1 MSASPPRVGLLGYA
15 GRLFGRATGGARQVV
30 RVLLLHG
37 FTGDGHDWSLWPAD
51 APAALAIDLPG
62 HGDSPDPTGDF
73 ADEIERLLRA
83 LPPSIDRVIGYSLGG
98 RIALSLIAAAP
109 ARFRAATI
117 LSAHPGLRDNT
128 LRDPRRQADRRWIE
142 QLRSEGIGAFV
153 DAWERQPLF
162 ATQATLAPELLA
174 TQRERRL
181 GQRAEGLA
189 RNLACFG
196 LAEMPETWTALARWP
211 SRLRWLVGARDE
223 KFAAIA
229 QQVRQQRP
237 DTLLTKVPNAG
248 HNLLLE
254 APNTVQQLCARIGP

>member
-1 MSASPPRVGLLGYA
+1 M
-15 GRLFGRATGGARQVV
+15 
-30 RVLLLHG
+30 
-37 FTGDGHDWSLWPAD
+37 
-51 APAALAIDLPG
+51 
-62 HGDSPDPTGDF
+62 
-73 ADEIERLLRA
+73 
-83 LPPSIDRVIGYSLGG
+83 PPSIDQVIGYSLGG

-109 ARFRAATI
+109 ARFRAAAI
-117 LSAHPGLRDNT
+117 LSAHPGLRDT
-128 LRDPRRQADRRWIE
+128 ALRDLRRQADRRWIE

-196 LAEMPETWTALARWP
+196 LAEMPETWSALERWP
-211 SRLRWLVGARDE
+211 GRLRWLVGARDE

-237 DTLLTKVPNAG
+237 DTLLTQVPNAG

-254 APNTVQQLCARIGP
+254 APDTVQQLCTSIGP

>member
-1 MSASPPRVGLLGYA
+1 MATAQTQWAASATRSNACCG
-15 GRLFGRATGGARQVV
+15 
-30 RVLLLHG
+30 
-37 FTGDGHDWSLWPAD
+37 
-51 APAALAIDLPG
+51 
-62 HGDSPDPTGDF
+62 
-73 ADEIERLLRA
+73 A
-83 LPPSIDRVIGYSLGG
+83 LPPSVDQVIGYSLGG
-98 RIALSLIAAAP
+98 RLALSLIAAAP
-109 ARFRAATI
+109 ARFRAGAI
-117 LSAHPGLRDNT
+117 LSAHPGLRDT
-128 LRDPRRQADRRWIE
+128 ALRDLRRQADRRWIE
-142 QLRSEGIGAFV
+142 QLRSEGIRAFV

-196 LAEMPETWTALARWP
+196 LAEMPETWTVLAGWP
-211 SRLRWLVGARDE
+211 GLLRWLVGARDE

-229 QQVRQQRP
+229 EQVRQQRA

-254 APNTVQQLCARIGP
+254 APNTVQRLCTSIRS